1 MTETKQLTC
10 VGCPAGCMITIELD
24 GDNILS
30 ITGNT
35 CDIGEQY
42 ARQEAVMPMRI
53 LTSTVKVTDC
63 PYRVLPVTTDR
74 EIPLKMIGQ
83 AMEIIRTT
91 VVKAPVSFEQVIIE
105 NLLDTGANVIAS
117 RSLPALH

>member
-83 AMEIIRTT
+83 VMEIIRNT

-105 NLLDTGANVIAS
+105 NILDTGANVIAS
-117 RSLPALH
+117 RSLPAVH